1 MILGLIILLAVIWGA
16 ALNHN
21 ENEKLTAIEDA
32 ASRAQ
37 GLATFFARDAST
49 SFHYADDYAKSLRR
63 IFQTNG
69 SLDDVRGYINDVPPN
84 KTILSHITVMD
95 NNGIPVLI
103 TDGRKERK
111 SKPGVHARDRGYFK
125 YQKNNKH
132 DTAFF
137 SLAKKGR
144 NTGLV
149 TVRLVRRN

>member
-1 MILGLIILLAVIWGA
+1 MTMRNRYV
-16 ALNHN
+16 
-21 ENEKLTAIEDA
+21 ESFKLTAH
-32 ASRAQ
+32 
-37 GLATFFARDAST
+37 LMTFGA
-49 SFHYADDYAKSLRR
+49 
-63 IFQTNG
+63 NG
-69 SLDDVRGYINDVPPN
+69 S
-84 KTILSHITVMD
+84 
-95 NNGIPVLI
+95 PVLI